1 MLAET
6 TLAISWMFWSLAAWD
21 FTTEI
26 YATLLCRVDVTDA
39 YLKEY
44 MSAISFRDHI
54 PKVCPTNVFKLVK
67 LHIKS
72 SLFPG
77 SQLVARVN
85 DLKWMEQSVESLSLL
100 YLQKI
105 LHMNIWV
112 IMNAQNVSL
121 SLCMLVCKC
130 KGTDTWRLLLSAK
143 FLEKHQ
149 YIKLTRGFL
158 HSTHVRNLLI
168 VLAFWAVADISGSIS
183 VIFFDLCKGGST
195 ATGVLTSKSTAS

>member
-1 MLAET
+1 
-6 TLAISWMFWSLAAWD
+6 MFWSLAAWD
-21 FTTEI
+21 FTTEV
-26 YATLLCRVDVTDA
+26 YAILLCRVDVTDA

-54 PKVCPTNVFKLVK
+54 PNVCPTNVFKLVK

-105 LHMNIWV
+105 LHRAYEYLGNYERTKMYHWVYVCWYANVKVQTPEDFYYLLNFWKNI
-112 IMNAQNVSL
+112 
-121 SLCMLVCKC
+121 
-130 KGTDTWRLLLSAK
+130 
-143 FLEKHQ
+143 
-149 YIKLTRGFL
+149 
-158 HSTHVRNLLI
+158 
-168 VLAFWAVADISGSIS
+168 SIS
-183 VIFFDLCKGGST
+183 SSPEVSCIPHMSEI
-195 ATGVLTSKSTAS
+195 S